1 MSDPSTREDGRGGA
15 AGRGSGASGRAR
27 DNRRAPI
34 LRIIHR
40 GGVTDDI
47 ALARVA
53 LPGLDIQLPRW
64 PAVGA
69 GALHDWERG
78 QYRVEDPARAG
89 RHAELSW
96 SRSDQAPQLAAAEGL
111 RAVTGAEPERTFSFA
126 LEDVPGA
133 GAVGSA
139 GGAAVA
145 AASFRCPSDPRLLS
159 LVIRVPG
166 ATLRDL
172 RELSARVLATAI
184 CVGDPRSPR

>member
-1 MSDPSTREDGRGGA
+1 V
-15 AGRGSGASGRAR
+15 AGVFAFTLALGW
-27 DNRRAPI
+27 PI
-34 LRIIHR
+34 LRIIFR

-53 LPGLDIQLPRW
+53 LPGIDVQLPRW
-64 PAVGA
+64 PAVGPP
-69 GALHDWERG
+69 GLHEWERG
-78 QYRVEDPARAG
+78 RHRVEDPGRAG
-89 RHAELSW
+89 RYAELSW
-96 SRSDQAPQLAAAEGL
+96 SRSDRAPQLVAAEGL
-111 RAVTGAEPERTFSFA
+111 RAITGGDPERTFRFA

-133 GAVGSA
+133 GAVGAA

-145 AASFRCPSDPRLLS
+145 VASFRCPSDPRLLS

-184 CVGDPRSPR
+184 CVADPRSAR